1 MGEKVRLEAI
11 TGPLQGNGPFEFDQA
26 DIFIFGR
33 ANDCH
38 ARLPGDDR
46 TASRHHFMLAIQP
59 PRGCIRDIGSRNGT
73 FVNGRKIGSREP
85 GETPEQGAQR
95 QFEDVELRDGDE
107 IRAGATTFRLTVEQP
122 EPAAPPRQ
130 APAAAAAGSSDPLE
144 ALVHALAERRGLPP
158 QRPGEAPEIPG
169 YQLGRELG
177 RGGMGVV
184 YLARR
189 LGDGRQVAIKVM
201 LAEREADERARK
213 MFEREVQVQLRLR
226 GHPHCVPLLAADLE
240 GYSSYF
246 VMDYCPGG
254 SIDRLM
260 GRRRGRRLS
269 LAEAGPLILD
279 ALDGLA
285 YAHRHGIVHRDLKPS
300 NILLGRPEAGPA
312 KLTDFGL
319 ARDFEQAG
327 ITGLSNTGDYGGN
340 PLGMPR
346 EQILDYK
353 HVRPVSDVWGIAAT
367 FYNMLTGAAVRN
379 FGSGV
384 DPIAVILAQPPV
396 PIRQRDPSI
405 PRQLAAVI
413 DRALRDDLAERYQTA
428 REFRE
433 ALREV
438 L

>member
-11 TGPLQGNGPFEFDQA
+11 TGPLHGKGLFEFDQA

-38 ARLPGDDR
+38 ARLPDDDH

-59 PRGCIRDIGSRNGT
+59 PRGSIRDIGSRNGT

-107 IRAGATTFRLTVEQP
+107 IRAGATTFKLTVEQP

-130 APAAAAAGSSDPLE
+130 APAAAAADGSSDPLE
-144 ALVHALAERRGLPP
+144 ALVHALAERRGLQPQPP
-158 QRPGEAPEIPG
+158 GQAPVIPG

-177 RGGMGVV
+177 HGGMGKV

-189 LGDGRQVAIKVM
+189 LSDGTQVAVKVI
-201 LAEREADERARK
+201 LAEREADRRARK

-240 GYSSYF
+240 GCSSYF

-260 GRRRGRRLS
+260 DRRGGRLG

-279 ALDGLA
+279 AVDGLA

-300 NILLGRPEAGPA
+300 NVLLARPDAGPA

-319 ARDFEQAG
+319 AKDFEQAG
-327 ITGLSNTGDYGGN
+327 LTGLSRTGDIGGN

-346 EQILDYK
+346 EQVLDYK

-367 FYNMLTGAAVRN
+367 FYNMLTGAFVRD
-379 FGSGV
+379 FGSGQ

-396 PIRQRDPSI
+396 PIRQRDRSVPQ
-405 PRQLAAVI
+405 QLAAVI
-413 DRALRDDLAERYQTA
+413 DRALRDDPAERYQTA
-428 REFRE
+428 GEFRE
-433 ALREV
+433 ALRKV